1 MAHRKSRTRARHGK
15 RPSLNPAEV
24 ALVALAVLVTV
35 VVLIAYYAR

>member
-1 MAHRKSRTRARHGK
+1 MAHRKGRDRARHGK
-15 RPSLNPAEV
+15 RLRLNPAEV